1 MDKNKLIKIIIQRS
15 ADGFSAYAPDIK
27 GIYGMGDTPKEAQE
41 SILEYI
47 NLIKELNEDKNI
59 PTALRGE
66 YSLSYKYDLE
76 SFLNYYSKIFTNAA
90 LERITGINQKQI
102 QHYSSGH
109 RKPRKEQIKKI
120 ELALHKLGQELV
132 ALEL

>member
-1 MDKNKLIKIIIQRS
+1 MGNKKLIKIIIERS
-15 ADGFSAYAPDIK
+15 AEGFSAYAPDIK

-41 SILEYI
+41 SILESI

-76 SFLNYYSKIFTNAA
+76 SF
-90 LERITGINQKQI
+90 
-102 QHYSSGH
+102 
-109 RKPRKEQIKKI
+109 
-120 ELALHKLGQELV
+120 
-132 ALEL
+132 